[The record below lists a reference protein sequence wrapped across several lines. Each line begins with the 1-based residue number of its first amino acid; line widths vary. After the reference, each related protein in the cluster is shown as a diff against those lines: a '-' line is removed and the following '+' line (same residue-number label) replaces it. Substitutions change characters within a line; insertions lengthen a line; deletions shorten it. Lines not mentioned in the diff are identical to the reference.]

1 MYPVYYLCSKT
12 TTRVPNPGPTTKLVG
27 IMAQDSVPKKRKE
40 KGEEIHTLLKIR
52 SNLKKIQIYAI
63 ENGGRKA
70 RNSVQQKE
78 IELIQPKLS
87 KKIKIHLN

>member
-1 MYPVYYLCSKT
+1 M
-12 TTRVPNPGPTTKLVG
+12 
-27 IMAQDSVPKKRKE
+27 
-40 KGEEIHTLLKIR
+40 LLKIR
-52 SNLKKIQIYAI
+52 SNLKKIQIYAT

>member
-1 MYPVYYLCSKT
+1 M
-12 TTRVPNPGPTTKLVG
+12 
-27 IMAQDSVPKKRKE
+27 
-40 KGEEIHTLLKIR
+40 LLKIR
-52 SNLKKIQIYAI
+52 SNLKKIQIYATK
-63 ENGGRKA
+63 NGGRKA

>member
-1 MYPVYYLCSKT
+1 
-12 TTRVPNPGPTTKLVG
+12 
-27 IMAQDSVPKKRKE
+27 MAQDSVPKKEKE
-40 KGEEIHTLLKIR
+40 KGEENHMLLKIR
-52 SNLKKIQIYAI
+52 SNLKKIQIYAT